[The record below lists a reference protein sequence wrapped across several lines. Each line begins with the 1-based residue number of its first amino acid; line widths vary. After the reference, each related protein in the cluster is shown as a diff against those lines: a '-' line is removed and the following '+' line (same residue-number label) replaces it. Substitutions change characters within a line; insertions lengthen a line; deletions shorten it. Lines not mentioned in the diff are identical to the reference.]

1 MAAFNVQNPKNRPIL
16 CRSNVLL
23 NQFSNFKHASSTELK
38 SHAPTLN
45 TCIQAPKKRHQ
56 LLLHTEL
63 ATNSFHKL
71 RVQYTSIFEL
81 VIKTLAERNGRVLRF
96 IKRFS
101 IDDSPAMC
109 QTAGAFFTDFNFW
122 PHFAAIAHVGIGFL
136 WHLTQFET
144 YRFEPW
150 MCVGCVCLPSG
161 CCVRCY
167 T

>member
-1 MAAFNVQNPKNRPIL
+1 MHSRA
-16 CRSNVLL
+16 
-23 NQFSNFKHASSTELK
+23 
-38 SHAPTLN
+38 
-45 TCIQAPKKRHQ
+45 KKGHQ

-150 MCVGCVCLPSG
+150 MCVGCLFAKWVLRAVLHLIG
-161 CCVRCY
+161 KDAMLTNWCCWL
-167 T
+167 